1 MAAIQSWAGSC
12 LTPSLE
18 TATVSDAMRVG
29 VMSCEPDAPASA
41 VARMM
46 GTHHIH
52 AVIVE
57 GIHRDPVHGEQLIW
71 GVISDTDLLHAARNG
86 IEGVTAG
93 EIAATE
99 PVTVEPSLALSEAVR
114 LMDDHNTKHLVVADR
129 GRPIGILS
137 TLDVAGV
144 LAWGRS

>member
-1 MAAIQSWAGSC
+1 MAAIQPWAGSY

-29 VMSCEPDAPASA
+29 VMSCEPDAPAPA
-41 VARMM
+41 VTRMM

-57 GIHRDPVHGEQLIW
+57 GIHRDPVHGEQLIL

-99 PVTVEPSLALSEAVR
+99 PVTR
-114 LMDDHNTKHLVVADR
+114 
-129 GRPIGILS
+129 
-137 TLDVAGV
+137 
-144 LAWGRS
+144 

>member
-1 MAAIQSWAGSC
+1 MTTIQPWAGSY
-12 LTPSLE
+12 LTPSLK

-29 VMSCEPDAPASA
+29 VMSCKPDAPAATVS
-41 VARMM
+41 RMM

-57 GIHRDPVHGEQLIW
+57 GIHLDPVHGEQLRW
-71 GVISDTDLLHAARNG
+71 GVVSDTDLLRAARNG
-86 IEGVTAG
+86 IEGLTAG

-114 LMDDHNTKHLVVADR
+114 LMDEHHTTHLIVADR

-137 TLDVAGV
+137 TLDLAGV
-144 LAWGRS
+144 LAGGRA